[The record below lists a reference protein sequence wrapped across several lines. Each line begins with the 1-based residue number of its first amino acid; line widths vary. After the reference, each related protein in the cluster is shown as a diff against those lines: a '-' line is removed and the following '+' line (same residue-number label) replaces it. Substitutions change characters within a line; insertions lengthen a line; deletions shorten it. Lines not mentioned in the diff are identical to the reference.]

1 MKIEDMIFA
10 NRADCSG
17 CEACANTC
25 PRNAITMRR
34 DAEGF
39 AYPAVNR
46 ELCIGCGK
54 CDAVCPALN
63 FAKKIPD
70 ALPNVFVAVNPNA
83 KIRRHS
89 SSGGVFSALSELVLR
104 DGGIVFGAAF
114 DENFHVKHTAVETL
128 DELEKLRGSKYVQ
141 SQIGDVYRQ
150 VKDAL
155 KSRQVLFSGTPCQCA
170 GLKSFLGKDNENLL
184 TVEIICHGTPS
195 PMLWENYIGEL
206 GYAHEIRH
214 VNFRSKRKGWTTS
227 HLEIN
232 FADQGYYL
240 KMVGQDTYGKLFLSG
255 LSERP
260 SCHACKF
267 RFPNG
272 KSDLTIGDA
281 WGIQKFA
288 PEMFDNRGAS
298 VVFVHTAKGNDFF
311 ERATLIKRQV
321 RFFDA
326 ALKNPAFIVPLA
338 ADSRREIF
346 FANIKQIADK
356 FAVMQYFA
364 AQDDSA
370 IRKQVGEKNRHALMQ
385 SYQEIA
391 AQIRQNFKRNVLIM
405 VHNWGGGAEIFLD
418 HYIKQHYQNCG
429 VYILQREEGRF
440 ICTERFSSL
449 TFALKE
455 DPAALTEFADKL
467 NITEI
472 FANHLINFN
481 LPLIANWLV
490 SCGRPF
496 KFFVHDF
503 FCVCPNYQLECL
515 MQFCNVS
522 ATHELCRRKFAKY
535 HYPNVK
541 IGDWRKFFGDFLSR
555 AEEVITPSTVAA
567 NIVKSIYPTLPVKV
581 EPHYIT
587 TPLQK
592 TFRPEFAARK
602 KLRVTFLGNMFD
614 IKGEEYLFKLNDFI
628 QREQLP
634 IELVALGKY
643 MGKFEFGSGK
653 GIIFAGEYDYGKV
666 SQKLSQYETAIVT
679 VLSIV
684 PETFCYT
691 ASEAILS
698 GYPVL
703 SSNIGA
709 QAVRVYK
716 NNCGWIANLT
726 APDRGFAAL
735 ENFLRFI
742 CTPEG
747 RREILNRASQ
757 TANFVNGTE

>member
-10 NRADCSG
+10 KRADCSG
-17 CEACANTC
+17 CEACANVC

-39 AYPAVNR
+39 AYPTINR
-46 ELCIGCGK
+46 ALCIGCGK

-63 FAKKIPD
+63 FAKKISD
-70 ALPNVFVAVNPNA
+70 ALPKVFAAVNPDE

-89 SSGGVFSALSELVLR
+89 SSGGAFTALSEIILR
-104 DGGIVFGAAF
+104 GGGIVFGAAF

-170 GLKSFLGKDNENLL
+170 GLKNFLGGDNENLL

-240 KMVGQDTYGKLFLSG
+240 RPVNQDTYGKLFLIG

-272 KSDLTIGDA
+272 KSDLTLGDA
-281 WGIQKFA
+281 WGIQTFA
-288 PEMFDNRGAS
+288 PEMFDNRGTS
-298 VVFVHTAKGNDFF
+298 VIFVHTAKGNAFF

-321 RFFDA
+321 KFFDA

-346 FANIKQIADK
+346 FANIKQIPDK
-356 FAVMQYFA
+356 FAVMQHFA
-364 AQDDSA
+364 AQDDSP
-370 IRKQVGEKNRHALMQ
+370 IRKQVAEKNHYALMQ
-385 SYQEIA
+385 SYQEVA
-391 AQIRQNFKRNVLIM
+391 AQIRQKFKRNVLIM
-405 VHNWGGGAEIFLD
+405 THNFSGGAKIFLD
-418 HYIKQHYQNCG
+418 HYIKQHCQNCG
-429 VYILQREEGRF
+429 VYILQQKVAGQF
-440 ICTERFSSL
+440 ICTENFSSL

-455 DPAALTEFADKL
+455 DPAALMEFVDKF

-472 FANHLINFN
+472 FVNHMMNFN
-481 LPLIANWLV
+481 LPLIATWLV
-490 SCGRPF
+490 NCGRPF

-503 FCVCPNYQLECL
+503 FCVCPNYQLDCL
-515 MQFCNVS
+515 MQFCNMS
-522 ATHELCRRKFAKY
+522 DTHEFCRRKFAN
-535 HYPNVK
+535 PGIK
-541 IGDWRKFFGDFLSR
+541 IGDWRKFFGEFLAR
-555 AEEVITPSTVAA
+555 AQEVIVPSRLAS
-567 NIVKSIYPTLPVKV
+567 NIVKTVYPTLPVKV

-592 TFRPEFAARK
+592 TFRPEFVARK
-602 KLRVTFLGNMFD
+602 KLRVTFLGNMFE

-634 IELVALGKY
+634 IELVSLGKY
-643 MGKFEFGSGK
+643 MGNFKFGSGK
-653 GIIFAGEYDYGKV
+653 GIIFAGEYDYGMV
-666 SQKLSQYETAIVT
+666 SQKLAQYETAIVAI
-679 VLSIV
+679 LSIV
-684 PETFCYT
+684 PETFCYA

-709 QAVRVYK
+709 QADRVQK
-716 NNCGWIANLT
+716 NNCGWVANLT
-726 APDRGFAAL
+726 VPDRGFAAL
-735 ENFLRFI
+735 ENFLRTI
-742 CTPEG
+742 CTFEG
-747 RREILNRASQ
+747 RREILYRAAQ
-757 TANFVNGTE
+757 TSNFVNGTE